1 MTQNTRIFSGSISVK
16 TGTTRTKLELSPAE
30 LHGGEQGFVR
40 VRMGRRWVEGFFNAE
55 GIAHLVSNLASPLAT
70 REEHAP
76 DIPLHT
82 YVSVPIPNKTWSRCI
97 TRTALPAPVRLADGR
112 FYVLVHI
119 VGHGNHLVPCSEV
132 KILPPNAARRE
143 IFAKLRQQEEVE

>member
-55 GIAHLVSNLASPLAT
+55 GIAHLVANLVSPLAT

-97 TRTALPAPVRLADGR
+97 TRSACPLLC
-112 FYVLVHI
+112 VLLM
-119 VGHGNHLVPCSEV
+119 GAFMCWCP
-132 KILPPNAARRE
+132 
-143 IFAKLRQQEEVE
+143 

>member
-16 TGTTRTKLELSPAE
+16 TDTTRTKLELSPAE

-55 GIAHLVSNLASPLAT
+55 GIANFVANLASPLAV
-70 REEHAP
+70 REELAP

-119 VGHGNHLVPCSEV
+119 VGHGNQLVPCADVHV
-132 KILPPNAARRE
+132 KSPNAARRE
-143 IFAKLRQQEEVE
+143 LFNKVRQQEEAQ